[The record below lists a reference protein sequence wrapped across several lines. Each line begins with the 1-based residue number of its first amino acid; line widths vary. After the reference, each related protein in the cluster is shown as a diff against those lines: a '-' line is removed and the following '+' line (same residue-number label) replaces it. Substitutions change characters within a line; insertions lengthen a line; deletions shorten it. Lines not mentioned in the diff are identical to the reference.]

1 MRDTT
6 PPTALT
12 SDRIGPD
19 VRAELVARLRGGDSL
34 DEAAAACGLT
44 LQDVLDQVPYDP
56 QLAIAMA
63 GRDPYAREEARIAQ
77 RSIFL
82 SQLALGLRI
91 SDAARAAGTSSSQI
105 RRWAEE
111 DPYFGQAYRAV
122 IRYTAEFAVSKR
134 TRANVVPERAERLF
148 ALLESGRYSIPGAST
163 EIGIGEGAV
172 YARRRRDKQFAAR
185 LQQALERGQ
194 AAREAA
200 AGGEGAPARHP

>member
-19 VRAELVARLRGGDSL
+19 IRADLVARLRDGDSL
-34 DEAAAACGLT
+34 DEAAEACGLS

-63 GRDPYAREEARIAQ
+63 GRDPYAQEESRIAQ

-82 SQLALGLRI
+82 GQLALGLRI
-91 SDAARAAGTSSSQI
+91 SDAARAAGSSSSQI
-105 RRWAEE
+105 RKWAEA

-122 IRYTAEFAVSKR
+122 IRYTKEFAVSKR
-134 TRANVVPERAERLF
+134 SRANVVPERAERLF

-172 YARRRRDKQFAAR
+172 YARRRRDKEFAAR

-194 AAREAA
+194 AARRLA
-200 AGGEGAPARHP
+200 AGSEDGSA